1 MRLSLI
7 IIVGLL
13 LLMPV
18 FSYSQEGKI
27 GVIDLQQVVAGSKAG
42 KAAKAQFEGEF
53 KQKQQ
58 IIESKMAQLDRLK
71 NEFIQNGPV
80 MNEAT
85 RKQKADQIEQLDKEL
100 QRSRADFRDELQ
112 KKDLELLEKIF
123 KDLDGILKSIG
134 NSEGYTVILERGQ
147 GGVVF
152 ASPTID
158 ITQKVIQAYDAKN

>member
-1 MRLSLI
+1 MRSSLI
-7 IIVGLL
+7 ILGLF

-18 FSYSQEGKI
+18 FANAQENKI
-27 GVIDLQQVVAGSKAG
+27 GIIDLQLVIANSKAG
-42 KAAKAQFEGEF
+42 KAAKTSFEGEF

-58 IIESKMAQLDRLK
+58 IIESKRAQLERMK

-85 RKQKADQIEQLDKEL
+85 RKQKAEQIEQLDKEL

-112 KKDLELLEKIF
+112 KRDFELLEKIL
-123 KDLDGILKSIG
+123 KDLDGILQSIG
-134 NSEGYTVILERGQ
+134 QSEGYTLIVEKTE
-147 GGVVF
+147 GGVIY

-158 ITQKVIQAYDAKN
+158 ITQKVIQAYDARN

>member
-1 MRLSLI
+1 MRLLI
-7 IIVGLL
+7 IAFGLL

-18 FSYSQEGKI
+18 FSYSQENKI
-27 GVIDLQQVVAGSKAG
+27 GIIDLQQVIASSKAG

-58 IIESKMAQLDRLK
+58 IIESKRAQLERMK

-80 MNEAT
+80 MNEVT

-112 KKDLELLEKIF
+112 KKDFELLEKIL
-123 KDLDGILKSIG
+123 KDLDGILQSIG
-134 NSEGYTVILERGQ
+134 KSEGYTLIIEKNE
-147 GGVVF
+147 GGVIF
-152 ASPTID
+152 SSPTID
-158 ITQKVIQAYDAKN
+158 ITQKVIQSYDAR